1 MNSRRRMSDPKL
13 RRQHLIGSN
22 ECFDRGQTGIKTIA
36 AVQSQCRL
44 WVLAVSKRFA
54 QGLGRAG
61 LRCELLFP
69 ALTML
74 GLRPSAAGCP

>member
-1 MNSRRRMSDPKL
+1 MSDPKL

-44 WVLAVSKRFA
+44 WVNNCRAIQPRAQLLYPQKLPRLSFA
-54 QGLGRAG
+54 
-61 LRCELLFP
+61 
-69 ALTML
+69 
-74 GLRPSAAGCP
+74 AAAEKGQ